1 MIVVKTI
8 KGDTKQINNRFIF

>member
-8 KGDTKQINNRFIF
+8 KGDTKQINNRFII